1 MIDDI
6 QETKMSLRVLTKCS
20 LSLSMYQVWK
30 RGSFRPD
37 CSGEGSEL
45 CARRL
50 SIVLQGRGKSYLS
63 CVLKVALQ
71 DKGKTC
77 VSCELPRVLQD
88 KGKNRCNT
96 LDSTEL
102 CCSQGRSTCVC
113 RTRLLRRSY
122 SGKTSD
128 FV

>member
-37 CSGEGSEL
+37 CSGGGSEL
-45 CARRL
+45 CAHKL
-50 SIVLQGRGKSYLS
+50 SMVLQGKGKSYVS
-63 CVLKVALQ
+63 CVVALQ
-71 DKGKTC
+71 DKGKTS
-77 VSCELPRVLQD
+77 VSSELPRVLQD

-96 LDSTEL
+96 LESTEL

-122 SGKTSD
+122 SGK
-128 FV
+128 

>member
-1 MIDDI
+1 MFPFLVKVPSV
-6 QETKMSLRVLTKCS
+6 EK
-20 LSLSMYQVWK
+20 K

-96 LDSTEL
+96 LESTEL
-102 CCSQGRSTCVC
+102 CCSQGRSTCVQ
-113 RTRLLRRSY
+113 SAAVA
-122 SGKTSD
+122 KII
-128 FV
+128 

>member
-6 QETKMSLRVLTKCS
+6 QQTKMSFRVLTKFS
-20 LSLSMYQVWK
+20 HSLSMYQVWK

-37 CSGEGSEL
+37 CSGGGSEL

-50 SIVLQGRGKSYLS
+50 SSMVLQGKGKSYVS

-71 DKGKTC
+71 DRGKTC
-77 VSCELPRVLQD
+77 VSCELPTVLQD

-113 RTRLLRRSY
+113 RARLLRRSY
-122 SGKTSD
+122 RGK
-128 FV
+128 